1 MRTIALKIKE
11 SRWTT
16 RLLSPV
22 ILVLLIVVF
31 SIITGGRFSNA
42 RNLSIVLQQALI
54 VGTVATGAVFIFS
67 TGNVNISMG
76 AATALVATIAANAY
90 LATGSLPVMFT
101 VAVIAGVVV
110 LSLTALLST
119 VLNIRV
125 LFVTVVMMTLLAS
138 IQKAIL
144 GSNTLKIPYEVTSAL
159 NDANTPLIIF
169 VLFFLFCTA
178 LFHFT
183 ALGRKLRYIGINEIC
198 AELTGFKQSRYLFI
212 AFAIAGIGVGLGAIM
227 TIIRS
232 GSITT
237 DTCAT
242 LNMDCMLAIVL
253 GGMSCFGGSRSNTYS
268 GFVGALIVTVL
279 NNGLLMVGVSLGV
292 AVDEVEKALGKDIKF
307 ITRSMFSDS
316 TKAAFNSTDSQ
327 GSQVIDAIV
336 LNGTYEHLVAVM
348 MLRNAFDG
356 HADAMRDGDH
366 CSRVSGQIPLVVTT
380 AEEYNALSGDD
391 MPFSFV
397 TVDEVVGQCNADAT
411 FHSIDEL
418 GASLTTENIL
428 KKFG

>member
-1 MRTIALKIKE
+1 MKTIALKIKE

-144 GSNTLKIPYEVTSAL
+144 GSNTLKIPYEVTSTL

-198 AELTGFKQSRYLFI
+198 AELTGFKQSRYLLI
-212 AFAIAGIGVGLGAIM
+212 AFAIAGIGVGLGLLWRKPFQYLFWYC
-227 TIIRS
+227 RS
-232 GSITT
+232 F
-237 DTCAT
+237 
-242 LNMDCMLAIVL
+242 DC
-253 GGMSCFGGSRSNTYS
+253 Y
-268 GFVGALIVTVL
+268 
-279 NNGLLMVGVSLGV
+279 
-292 AVDEVEKALGKDIKF
+292 
-307 ITRSMFSDS
+307 
-316 TKAAFNSTDSQ
+316 
-327 GSQVIDAIV
+327 
-336 LNGTYEHLVAVM
+336 GTE
-348 MLRNAFDG
+348 
-356 HADAMRDGDH
+356 
-366 CSRVSGQIPLVVTT
+366 
-380 AEEYNALSGDD
+380 
-391 MPFSFV
+391 
-397 TVDEVVGQCNADAT
+397 
-411 FHSIDEL
+411 
-418 GASLTTENIL
+418 
-428 KKFG
+428 

>member
-1 MRTIALKIKE
+1 M
-11 SRWTT
+11 
-16 RLLSPV
+16 
-22 ILVLLIVVF
+22 
-31 SIITGGRFSNA
+31 
-42 RNLSIVLQQALI
+42 
-54 VGTVATGAVFIFS
+54 
-67 TGNVNISMG
+67 
-76 AATALVATIAANAY
+76 
-90 LATGSLPVMFT
+90 
-101 VAVIAGVVV
+101 IAGVVV

-119 VLNIRV
+119 VLNVRV

-159 NDANTPLIIF
+159 NDANAPLIIF
-169 VLFFLFCTA
+169 VLFFLFCTV

-268 GFVGALIVTVL
+268 GIVGALIVTVL
-279 NNGLLMVGVSLGV
+279 NNGLLMVGVS
-292 AVDEVEKALGKDIKF
+292 
-307 ITRSMFSDS
+307 S
-316 TKAAFNSTDSQ
+316 T
-327 GSQVIDAIV
+327 VIQAIRGIVFIV
-336 LNGTYEHLVAVM
+336 LVCASQKRPQGLPS
-348 MLRNAFDG
+348 
-356 HADAMRDGDH
+356 RDG
-366 CSRVSGQIPLVVTT
+366 
-380 AEEYNALSGDD
+380 
-391 MPFSFV
+391 
-397 TVDEVVGQCNADAT
+397 
-411 FHSIDEL
+411 
-418 GASLTTENIL
+418 
-428 KKFG
+428 